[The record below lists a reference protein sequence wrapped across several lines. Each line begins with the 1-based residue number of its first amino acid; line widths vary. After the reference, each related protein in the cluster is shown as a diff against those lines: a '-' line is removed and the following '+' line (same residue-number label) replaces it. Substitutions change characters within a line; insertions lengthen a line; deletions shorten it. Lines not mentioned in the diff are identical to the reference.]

1 MKVVIRRAIFSI
13 LIISAFVVSLSFM
26 KPEIKEE
33 ELLAYVDLSDA
44 TVEVRETTSEIT
56 TSETTTSE
64 TTTTTSV
71 ATTTITTTTTTTK
84 KSITPG
90 IGEIKGNVDS
100 YYLSLLNK
108 ELNKLPSNVLNKFV
122 NSGWHIYVTNE
133 NIAKTVFNGEYSS
146 VQGVTIYRDKTI
158 LISAKES
165 CIRESTIHEFG
176 HFIDYTYNFSSNS
189 IVFKNIYKE
198 EVDLFKS
205 RITNSSCVRDEQE
218 FFAETLYYM
227 YKNPSKCTEKAYEFV
242 NNKLISM

>member
-1 MKVVIRRAIFSI
+1 MKVVIRRVIFSF
-13 LIISAFVVSLSFM
+13 LIISAFALSLSFM

-33 ELLAYVDLSDA
+33 ELLAYVDVSDT

-56 TSETTTSE
+56 TSETTT
-64 TTTTTSV
+64 TTSV
-71 ATTTITTTTTTTK
+71 ATTTVTTTTTK

-122 NSGWHIYVTNE
+122 NSGWHIYVTSE
-133 NIAKTVFNGEYSS
+133 NIAKTVFNGKYSS
-146 VQGVTIYRDKTI
+146 VQGVTIYKDKTI

-176 HFIDYTYNFSSNS
+176 HFIDYTYNFSSDS
-189 IVFKNIYKE
+189 VAFKNIYKE

-242 NNKLISM
+242 NKKLNNM

>member
-1 MKVVIRRAIFSI
+1 MKVVIRRVIFSV
-13 LIISAFVVSLSFM
+13 LIISAFVASLSFL

-33 ELLAYVDLSDA
+33 ELLAHVDLSDA

-56 TSETTTSE
+56 TSETTT
-64 TTTTTSV
+64 TTSV
-71 ATTTITTTTTTTK
+71 ATTTVTTTTTTK

-122 NSGWHIYVTNE
+122 NSGWHIYVTSE

-176 HFIDYTYNFSSNS
+176 HFIDYTYNFSSDS
-189 IVFKNIYKE
+189 VAFKNIYKE

>member
-13 LIISAFVVSLSFM
+13 LIISAFVASLSFM

-33 ELLAYVDLSDA
+33 ELLAYVDLSDT
-44 TVEVRETTSEIT
+44 TVEVRKTTSEII
-56 TSETTTSE
+56 TSE

-71 ATTTITTTTTTTK
+71 ATTTVTTTTTK

-133 NIAKTVFNGEYSS
+133 NIAKTVFNGQYSS

-189 IVFKNIYKE
+189 IAFKNIY
-198 EVDLFKS
+198 
-205 RITNSSCVRDEQE
+205 
-218 FFAETLYYM
+218 
-227 YKNPSKCTEKAYEFV
+227 
-242 NNKLISM
+242 

>member
-1 MKVVIRRAIFSI
+1 MKVVIRRVIFSI
-13 LIISAFVVSLSFM
+13 LIISTFALSLSFM

-33 ELLAYVDLSDA
+33 ELLAYVDISDT
-44 TVEVRETTSEIT
+44 TVEVRETTSEVT
-56 TSETTTSE
+56 TSEVTTSE

-71 ATTTITTTTTTTK
+71 ATTAVTTTSTK

-122 NSGWHIYVTNE
+122 NSGWHIYVTSE
-133 NIAKTVFNGEYSS
+133 NIAKTVFGGQYSS
-146 VQGVTIYRDKTI
+146 VQGVTIYKEKTI

-176 HFIDYTYNFSSNS
+176 HFIDYTYNFSSDS
-189 IVFKNIYKE
+189 VAFKNIYKE

-242 NNKLISM
+242 NKKLNNM